1 MCFGVSC
8 SVDLNIESSR
18 FGVSEHVKDLH
29 VPMGATT
36 FVAICADV
44 SSVLTQTPKPSRVQ
58 NRQLLSRSSSHFI
71 REWNR
76 YTDSRLKVRRFGI
89 QSQDIASI
97 CVALRSRASNALV
110 PLVLHLL
117 RPFGWDMFRPLVV
130 WSIRTW
136 SWESV
141 ARSWRGFGT
150 LATPGSSFADWRDWM
165 CCTNGV

>member
-1 MCFGVSC
+1 MRVVKQCGETWQEFGKNLARIRQDLARFGKLAASCCFMCFGVSC

-117 RPFGWDMFRPLVV
+117 RPFG
-130 WSIRTW
+130 
-136 SWESV
+136 
-141 ARSWRGFGT
+141 
-150 LATPGSSFADWRDWM
+150 
-165 CCTNGV
+165 